1 MLDLSISPTSVYF
14 LGSTDLIS
22 EDTPYQK
29 FHSLLYDHSIAFFDD
44 DILPNRN
51 LYDNFRHLLNELRDL
66 TINFTY
72 KKIEKNF
79 TEKTLN
85 KIKEKI
91 KSLFSEAVKQMKK
104 IGRTIPKA
112 QPDETS
118 VFPLSLGK
126 YVKSKLM
133 PLSI

>member
-1 MLDLSISPTSVYF
+1 MDLSISPTSVYF
-14 LGSTDLIS
+14 LGSTDFIS

-29 FHSLLYDHSIAFFDD
+29 IHLLLYEHSVAFFDD

-51 LYDNFRHLLNELRDL
+51 LYDNFRSLLNEVRDL
-66 TINFTY
+66 TINFTF

-91 KSLFSEAVKQMKK
+91 KSMFSEAVKQMKK
-104 IGRTIPKA
+104 IGRTVPKA
-112 QPDETS
+112 QPEEVS
-118 VFPLSLGK
+118 VFPSALGK